1 MKKAKIFL
9 SALTVLAVVGS
20 ALAFKA
26 KTGNIFAKVCNTSL
40 HQCLID
46 TFHAQETT
54 VSGATNANYDVLGAP
69 CKPGN
74 ICRSKTVFDN

>member
-9 SALTVLAVVGS
+9 SALTVLAVAGS

-26 KTGNIFAKVCNTSL
+26 KTGNIFARGCDIPSQLCILNTFL
-40 HQCLID
+40 
-46 TFHAQETT
+46 AQATT
-54 VSGATNANYDVLGAP
+54 GLGVTNANFDILGAP

-74 ICRSKTVFDN
+74 LCKTKTVFDQ